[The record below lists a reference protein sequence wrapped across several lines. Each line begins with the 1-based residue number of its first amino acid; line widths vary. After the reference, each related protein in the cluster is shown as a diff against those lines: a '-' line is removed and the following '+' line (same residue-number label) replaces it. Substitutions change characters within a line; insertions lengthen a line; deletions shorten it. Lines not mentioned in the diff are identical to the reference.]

1 MCNNCKIILVQIQN
15 SNSHCVKSFEADFMY
30 AGGSVVWFEICCLWP
45 CTQLPEAR
53 HQTKLNSQVCV
64 SVCVCVC
71 VCVWERVCLYC
82 GSRNWAKLEFFVFF
96 WSFYIITSYQAFFV
110 VVNVTSC
117 IKEPFTIQSYLR
129 PWATTWIGNGTA
141 HSQVENNPQPN
152 QTGPGTYY
160 VELLKLEGIL
170 LPSLVPAKPLGEL

>member
-71 VCVWERVCLYC
+71 VCERERERQRQEDSWRALL
-82 GSRNWAKLEFFVFF
+82 S
-96 WSFYIITSYQAFFV
+96 I
-110 VVNVTSC
+110 
-117 IKEPFTIQSYLR
+117 
-129 PWATTWIGNGTA
+129 
-141 HSQVENNPQPN
+141 
-152 QTGPGTYY
+152 QTGLHFTKWSNDQSKACGQLKATLTWTTG
-160 VELLKLEGIL
+160 LLYNHDFTDKDCISVFNAISSHLSSNSMEKEWVWLWSTQGKVLSLTGISTIIPHGL
-170 LPSLVPAKPLGEL
+170 MRQRS